1 MSRGELF
8 RSLQVRDFRTWW
20 LGSLLSNCG
29 TMIQF
34 TTIPF
39 VFHNLT
45 GKGTW
50 VAMASVV
57 NMLPMVLL
65 APLGGSLA
73 DRFSKRSI
81 LLVTQ
86 LLATCVSALFGTLWL
101 VGVRSPW
108 AFLAVAGISGS
119 VSGINLPSWQAIIGD
134 LVPPELMMNAVT
146 LNSTQFNAS
155 RALGPA
161 IGGVALAELGA
172 AWCFYLNTVSYAFVL
187 YALVRLRRRG
197 AAPGRP
203 SGARSTVR
211 EDIRATLRVIRVD
224 HALRNAIITVSVV
237 SLLGYPIPSLI
248 VFFQEDVY
256 HAPRWVLGLLTAS
269 IGIGAISVAPYIA
282 GRARDELPSRLLAPG
297 LYLYAA
303 ASACFGVSLGPVTGA
318 VALLALGAAHLAVT
332 SALFTV
338 VQLGVEPS
346 MRGKVIA
353 GYLMVLNV
361 ATMLGSLGLGA
372 LIDAVGPRTTVT
384 GAGAAFLV
392 AAGWLVGRR
401 YLRPFDEAATGRL
414 EGAGAETGVVAGARA
429 G

>member
-20 LGSLLSNCG
+20 VGSLLSNCG

-65 APLGGSLA
+65 SPVGGSLA

-86 LLATCVSALFGTLWL
+86 VLATCVSALFGTLWF

-108 AFLAVAGISGS
+108 AYLVVAGVSGT

-172 AWCFYLNTVSYAFVL
+172 AWCFYLNTASYAFVL
-187 YALVRLRRRG
+187 YALLRLRRRG
-197 AAPGRP
+197 AAPAQANP
-203 SGARSTVR
+203 TRSTVR
-211 EDIRATLRVIRVD
+211 DDIKVTLRTIRVD

-269 IGIGAISVAPYIA
+269 IGVGAISVAPYVA
-282 GRARDELPSRLLAPG
+282 GRARDVLPSRLVAPG

-303 ASACFGVSLGPVTGA
+303 ASACFGISPGPVTG
-318 VALLALGAAHLAVT
+318 VLALFALGAAHLAVT

-361 ATMLGSLGLGA
+361 ATMFGSLGLGA
-372 LIDAVGPRTTVT
+372 LIDVVGPRATVT
-384 GAGAAFLV
+384 GSGVAFLV
-392 AAGWLVGRR
+392 AAAWLVARR
-401 YLRPFDEAATGRL
+401 YLRPFDEAATGRSSIG
-414 EGAGAETGVVAGARA
+414 EAGAGAVAGART